1 LSLNDW
7 AGQTDVRVAFET
19 YSFYGNPL
27 YITAV
32 ELGATVAVP
41 QIAEEVSE
49 FQIMP
54 NPGNGIFKMQWNRKE
69 KPENIEVLDITGK
82 QLFAS
87 QTPTTDDI
95 YDFSFLPKGI
105 YILKINSGDKT
116 FKQKIII
123 E

>member
-1 LSLNDW
+1 
-7 AGQTDVRVAFET
+7 
-19 YSFYGNPL
+19 
-27 YITAV
+27 
-32 ELGATVAVP
+32 
-41 QIAEEVSE
+41 
-49 FQIMP
+49 MP
-54 NPGNGIFKMQWNRKE
+54 NPGNGIFKMQWNGKE